1 MSQDTSASQSQ
12 SSANTDSKHAAVVTG
27 ASSGI
32 GAATVRALTAKGWK
46 VFAFARRED
55 RLAAVAQETGAIAI
69 TGDVSVQEDVDR
81 LLKTVTDQGG
91 VDTVINIAGGA
102 LGADTIA
109 TAKDEDWINMYNSNV
124 LGTMKVT
131 RAFLPMLREH
141 GEGTVLNLTS
151 VAGLVAYEGGG
162 GYNAAKSAERAMTQ
176 ALRLEEVGNNI
187 RVIEV
192 LPGMVYT
199 EEFSL
204 VRLGSK
210 EAAEKVYAGVE
221 KPLLA
226 EDIADIVSYAVNAPH
241 HVNLDEI
248 VVRPVAQA
256 AAHKVIRSN

>member
-1 MSQDTSASQSQ
+1 MSETTSNLENT
-12 SSANTDSKHAAVVTG
+12 SSTRAAVVTG

-32 GAATVRALTAKGWK
+32 GAATVRKLTAQGWK
-46 VFAFARRED
+46 IFAFARRED
-55 RLAAVAQETGAIAI
+55 KLKTIAEETGAIAVV
-69 TGDVSVQEDVDR
+69 GDVSKQEDVDN
-81 LLKTVTDQGG
+81 LLAIVTEQGG

-102 LGADTIA
+102 LGVDTVGN
-109 TAKDEDWINMYNSNV
+109 AKDEDWERMYSSNV

-131 RAFLPMLREH
+131 RAFLPMLRAN

-151 VAGLVAYEGGG
+151 MAALVSYEGGG
-162 GYNAAKSAERAMTQ
+162 GYNAAKAAERAMTQ
-176 ALRLEEVGNNI
+176 ALRLEEAENNV
-187 RVIEV
+187 RVMEV

-210 EAAEKVYAGVE
+210 EAAEKVYQGVE

-248 VVRPVAQA
+248 VVRPVAQPA
-256 AAHKVIRSN
+256 VHKVIRKK

>member
-1 MSQDTSASQSQ
+1 MSQ
-12 SSANTDSKHAAVVTG
+12 NTNSEIENTPTQRAAVVTG

-32 GAATVRALTAKGWK
+32 GAATVAALADKGWK

-55 RLAAVAQETGAIAI
+55 KLTSVAEAAGAVAVV
-69 TGDVSVQEDVDR
+69 GDVTVQEDIDR
-81 LLKTVTDQGG
+81 LLKIVTEQGG

-102 LGADTIA
+102 LGVDTIGN
-109 TAKDEDWINMYNSNV
+109 AKDEDWERMYAINV

-131 RAFLPMLREH
+131 RAFLPMLREN
-141 GEGTVLNLTS
+141 GEGTVLNMTS
-151 VAGLVAYEGGG
+151 MAALVSYEGGG
-162 GYNAAKSAERAMTQ
+162 GYNAAKSAERAMTH
-176 ALRLEEVGNNI
+176 ALRLEEAENNV

-210 EAAEKVYAGVE
+210 EAAEKVYQGVE

-256 AAHKVIRSN
+256 AVHKVIRKN

>member
-1 MSQDTSASQSQ
+1 MSETTSNLENT
-12 SSANTDSKHAAVVTG
+12 SSTRAAVVTG

-32 GAATVRALTAKGWK
+32 GAATVRQLTAQGWK
-46 VFAFARRED
+46 IFAFARRED
-55 RLAAVAQETGAIAI
+55 KLKTIAEETGAIAVV
-69 TGDVSVQEDVDR
+69 GDVSKQEDVDN
-81 LLKTVTDQGG
+81 LLAIVTEQGG

-102 LGADTIA
+102 LGVDTVGN
-109 TAKDEDWINMYNSNV
+109 AKDEDWERMYASNV

-131 RAFLPMLREH
+131 RAFLPMIRAN

-151 VAGLVAYEGGG
+151 MAALVSYEGGG
-162 GYNAAKSAERAMTQ
+162 GYNAAKAAERAMTQ
-176 ALRLEEVGNNI
+176 ALRLEEAENNV
-187 RVIEV
+187 RVMEV

-210 EAAEKVYAGVE
+210 EAAEKVYQGVE

-248 VVRPVAQA
+248 VVRPVAQPA
-256 AAHKVIRSN
+256 VHKVIRKK